1 MATFAATAARKYIAA
16 HAKHYEPADPY
27 YEVITDEH
35 GNQRRRKRD
44 IPAGLSKR
52 DARALRKIRK
62 RAHYLDKGI
71 NLCGFRVGWTFF
83 IGIIPM
89 VGDITDAT
97 LNYILVVKPA
107 RKLDLPAS
115 VTSQMLFNNAVSAGV
130 GLVPLVGDIALA
142 VWKANWRNA
151 NLLEEFLAQR
161 GADNL
166 AHAAQGA
173 HSVDAEVVHEALA
186 QDADGILGNV
196 DPVPA
201 HPVAGKKKK
210 RGWNPFASHEDAE
223 ADAAAA
229 AHAQQVQVA
238 TGVAPPVTAAS
249 PRR

>member
-1 MATFAATAARKYIAA
+1 
-16 HAKHYEPADPY
+16 
-27 YEVITDEH
+27 
-35 GNQRRRKRD
+35 
-44 IPAGLSKR
+44 
-52 DARALRKIRK
+52 
-62 RAHYLDKGI
+62 
-71 NLCGFRVGWTFF
+71 
-83 IGIIPM
+83 M

-97 LNYILVVKPA
+97 LNYVLVVKPA
-107 RKLDLPAS
+107 RKLDLPAG

-130 GLVPLVGDIALA
+130 GLVPLVGDIGLA

-173 HSVDAEVVHEALA
+173 ATVDADVVHDALA

-201 HPVAGKKKK
+201 HPAAGKKK

-229 AHAQQVQVA
+229 AHTQQAQVA
-238 TGVAPPVTAAS
+238 TGVAPATTAAA
-249 PRR
+249 RR